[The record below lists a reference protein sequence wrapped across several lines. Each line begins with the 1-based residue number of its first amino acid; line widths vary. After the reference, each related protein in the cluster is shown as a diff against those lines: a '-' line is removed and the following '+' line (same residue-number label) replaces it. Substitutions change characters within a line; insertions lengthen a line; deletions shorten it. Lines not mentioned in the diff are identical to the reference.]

1 MVRVFRVFIW
11 MIMDIVGYDFTCSSV
26 FVLEWYYS
34 ESWTEFVSNWESVFN
49 TSLQHV
55 STLDFRHIIENV
67 FTLSQA

>member
-34 ESWTEFVSNWESVFN
+34 ESLTEFVSSWESVFS
-49 TSLQHV
+49 TSRRWI
-55 STLDFRHIIENV
+55 SGHIIDNV